1 MRNGGCVCTGTWSYF
16 LQRWNAITSALVAFI
31 TGGSV
36 APHCRAQ
43 LTSSPTRRATFANT
57 VWLTPNAREEHGF
70 CVPGTPGQLAPT
82 IFSVTTDVSVS
93 AATPRVRP
101 LHALR
106 SCSHAARCSRP
117 LRCSRARCAARRTV
131 HPSLPCHFLPRART
145 SLHAVHYSL
154 AVLPLVCVT
163 CATRSRHSSH
173 ALGPAAWCPRM
184 LPPGAV
190 HVRAF
195 AHALRPRV
203 RRACARPY

>member
-1 MRNGGCVCTGTWSYF
+1 MFVQVRGATF

-36 APHCRAQ
+36 ATHCSAQ

-57 VWLTPNAREEHGF
+57 VWLTPNAREEHGI

-106 SCSHAARCSRP
+106 SSYPPSVCPSFEMATP
-117 LRCSRARCAARRTV
+117 LS
-131 HPSLPCHFLPRART
+131 P
-145 SLHAVHYSL
+145 
-154 AVLPLVCVT
+154 
-163 CATRSRHSSH
+163 
-173 ALGPAAWCPRM
+173 W
-184 LPPGAV
+184 
-190 HVRAF
+190 
-195 AHALRPRV
+195 
-203 RRACARPY
+203 